1 MKKVRDVNSEKSS
14 PAYQIWPGKNIFLC
28 KGKLIVGSE
37 YKRAIISFCLIFI
50 PELLFLGTCGR
61 YYAET
66 PIIIVGSFLISCISL
81 LFHFLVST
89 RDPGYIPKQL
99 PPFAKGPFGAPTLL
113 TACIKDSSKP
123 CAIDTSYFEYPIN
136 GRLVKIKYCPTC
148 NIKLG
153 LLLRPPRA
161 SHCADCG
168 LCVEKFDHHCP
179 WVGNCI
185 GKRNY
190 RIYLGFL
197 ISTSTLIAFNLIFSI
212 SEVKNVAEE
221 ISKHEKN
228 GDKVFYKLLEGSGGT
243 IVFLLYTFIVR
254 FYLDHVVRVFFNFFS

>member
-50 PELLFLGTCGR
+50 PELLFLGTSGR

-123 CAIDTSYFEYPIN
+123 CAIDTTHFEYPIN
-136 GRLVKIKYCPTC
+136 GRLVKMKYCSTC
-148 NIKLG
+148 NIKF
-153 LLLRPPRA
+153 R
-161 SHCADCG
+161 S
-168 LCVEKFDHHCP
+168 
-179 WVGNCI
+179 
-185 GKRNY
+185 
-190 RIYLGFL
+190 
-197 ISTSTLIAFNLIFSI
+197 
-212 SEVKNVAEE
+212 
-221 ISKHEKN
+221 
-228 GDKVFYKLLEGSGGT
+228 
-243 IVFLLYTFIVR
+243 FIKTPED
-254 FYLDHVVRVFFNFFS
+254 FPLF